1 MAICFN
7 TLADDERNQRR
18 VKGERRDGNDPTQG
32 PRLALGIMLR
42 KDDHSQ
48 RNGRCSDES
57 EVGLKFNVVCCTMKT
72 CGTAVEN
79 GGDGPLRRG
88 TGLLLVAGWL
98 AHVAGYKPDPNQ
110 LDYMDLTQIIYK
122 ATLASRKIN

>member
-7 TLADDERNQRR
+7 TLADDETNQRR

-42 KDDHSQ
+42 KADHSQ

-72 CGTAVEN
+72 CGTAVEMVE
-79 GGDGPLRRG
+79 
-88 TGLLLVAGWL
+88 TGLAEDWITISGGMASPCGWIQ
-98 AHVAGYKPDPNQ
+98 A
-110 LDYMDLTQIIYK
+110 
-122 ATLASRKIN
+122 